1 MRGAG
6 KRAPG
11 WCRGG
16 PTVRAALCLAVG
28 IVFAL
33 AGCGSTQPSRAHRLA
48 PAPRP
53 SAPPSMV
60 PGFHLAPIA
69 YDQIADW
76 AIDYHGDALLAF
88 RRSCAKIDGKRSV
101 GNGAI
106 GWQFGAGGHWLAACR
121 AASATASDD
130 LSARRFFERW
140 FVPYLVL
147 SAGSDEGMF
156 TGYYEPILFG
166 SWRRTSRYTY
176 PLYRAPAVTSGL
188 PTRAEIENGALA
200 GRGLELLWVD
210 DPIAAFFLHVQGS
223 GLVQLEDGGIYR
235 VGFAGQ
241 NGYSYFPIGR
251 ELIRRGEILPE
262 EMSMQAIRLW
272 LQAHPEEARSL
283 MNLNPSYVFFR
294 LGDGDAPIG
303 AQGVAL
309 TPGRSLAV
317 DPSFVPFGVP
327 IWLDTTDPA
336 HAQPLRR
343 LVVAQDTGGAIKGPV
358 RGDLFWG
365 TGEDAELRAG
375 LMKQVGRYYLLLP
388 RAAALTS

>member
-1 MRGAG
+1 M
-6 KRAPG
+6 
-11 WCRGG
+11 
-16 PTVRAALCLAVG
+16 
-28 IVFAL
+28 
-33 AGCGSTQPSRAHRLA
+33 
-48 PAPRP
+48 
-53 SAPPSMV
+53 
-60 PGFHLAPIA
+60 PGFHLAPIK

-76 AIDYHGDALLAF
+76 PVDYHGDALLAF

-101 GNGAI
+101 GSNSM
-106 GWQFGAGGHWLAACR
+106 GWQFGGGGHWLSACR
-121 AASATASDD
+121 AASTTAGDN
-130 LSARRFFERW
+130 LSARSFFERW

-156 TGYYEPILFG
+156 TGYYEPILSG
-166 SWRRTSRYTY
+166 SRRRTARYTY
-176 PLYRAPAVTSGL
+176 PLYRAPSSTSGL

-200 GRGLELLWVD
+200 GRGLELVWVD
-210 DPIAAFFLHVQGS
+210 DPVAAFFLHIQGS
-223 GLVQLEDGGIYR
+223 GLVQLEEGGVYR

-251 ELIRRGEILPE
+251 ELIRRGEIPPE
-262 EMSMQAIRLW
+262 QMSMQAIRLW
-272 LQAHPEEARSL
+272 LQANPAEARSL

-294 LGDGDAPIG
+294 LRDADAPVG

-336 HAQPLRR
+336 YPQPLRR

-365 TGEDAELRAG
+365 AGEDAELRAG

-388 RAAALTS
+388 RAAAVTS